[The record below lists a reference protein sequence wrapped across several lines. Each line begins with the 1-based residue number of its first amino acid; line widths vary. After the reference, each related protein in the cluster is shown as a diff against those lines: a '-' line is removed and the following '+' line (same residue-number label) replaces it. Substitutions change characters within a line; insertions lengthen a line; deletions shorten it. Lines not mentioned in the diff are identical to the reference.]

1 VAKGHTQLMTGRVL
15 VLGQSP
21 LADALAELA
30 SAAGLVVHRP
40 PALPDSRDALDA
52 IFTDQTKREQYLR
65 HLGDAYR
72 DAEVVIEAEAS
83 EWMDPELPDTAL
95 VLTAALGHS
104 TAEAAEDIH
113 ARHRVV
119 GFGVLPPL
127 EAGQTVELAAGPWT
141 EPAALEQ
148 AAAFFG
154 KLGLETAV
162 VPDGPGLIFPRI
174 LCMIINE
181 AAFALMEG
189 VASAGDIDTAM
200 RLGTNYP
207 LGPLEWADRIGL
219 DQVIAVLE
227 ALQVEFG
234 EDKYRPAPLLRQL
247 VRAGHLGRSSGRGF
261 HTYTSPTPSP
271 SR

>member
-1 VAKGHTQLMTGRVL
+1 MAGGREQPVAPGIL
-15 VLGQSP
+15 VLGQGL
-21 LADALAELA
+21 LAEALAEMA
-30 SAAGLVVHRP
+30 GAAGFTVHRP
-40 PALPDSRDALDA
+40 PALPESRDALDA
-52 IFTDQTKREQYLR
+52 IFTDQTRREQFLR

-83 EWMDPELPDTAL
+83 EWMDPELPETAL

-104 TAEAAEDIH
+104 TAEAAGDIH

-148 AAAFFG
+148 AAAFFR

-162 VPDGPGLIFPRI
+162 VPDGPGLVFPRI
-174 LCMIINE
+174 LCMVINE

-189 VASAGDIDTAM
+189 VASAADIDTAM
-200 RLGTNYP
+200 RLGMNHP

-219 DQVIAVLE
+219 DQVLAVLE
-227 ALQVEFG
+227 ALQVEYG
-234 EDKYRPAPLLRQL
+234 EDKYRPAPLVRRL
-247 VRAGHLGRSSGRGF
+247 VRAGHLGRAAGRGF
-261 HTYTSPTPSP
+261 HVCGSVEPSA
-271 SR
+271 